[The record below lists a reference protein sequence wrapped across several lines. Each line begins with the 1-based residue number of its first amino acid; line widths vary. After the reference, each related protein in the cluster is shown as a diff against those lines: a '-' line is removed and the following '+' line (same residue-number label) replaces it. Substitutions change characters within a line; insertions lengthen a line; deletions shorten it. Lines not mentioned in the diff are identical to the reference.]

1 MFYPV
6 VMRHSDILSV
16 IKEKYQALFPLLDE
30 HSRRI
35 WAAVEAK
42 SIGHGGQTLVS
53 KATGL
58 SRHRIYAG
66 LSELYQSIEVQAKS
80 IRRKGGERKKLIDAD
95 SSILMDL
102 DELVEPGS
110 RGDPQSPL
118 RWTCKSTRHLAQELQ
133 DKGHKIGYRKVAALL
148 KELGYSLQS
157 LRKTREGGS
166 NPDRNLQ
173 FEYINNKIKKFQS
186 NGQPVISVDAK
197 KKELIGDFQNKG
209 KEWQPKGKPE
219 EVRVYDFIDKE
230 LGKAN
235 PYGVYDLAANEGWV
249 SVGTDHDTAEFAL
262 ESIRRWWQKMG
273 QQRYPSATELLIMAD
288 GGGSNGSRNR
298 LWKMKLQE
306 LANEVK
312 LSISVCHLPPG
323 TSKWNKI
330 EHRMF
335 SYISMNWRGRP
346 LINLE
351 TVVNL
356 IANTTTCSG
365 LKINAEIDKSN
376 YPTGIKF
383 QKRNLSQLTLR
394 KKRFMENGTILF
406 FHIDKI
412 KWASYLCPLP

>member
-1 MFYPV
+1 
-6 VMRHSDILSV
+6 MRNGDIQSV
-16 IKEKYQALFPLLDE
+16 IKEKYQALLPLLDE
-30 HSRRI
+30 HSKRR

-42 SIGHGGQTLVS
+42 AIGHGGQTLVS

-58 SRHRIYAG
+58 SRHTIYAG
-66 LSELYQSIEVQAKS
+66 LRELEQSEEIQEQS
-80 IRRKGGERKKLIDAD
+80 IRRKGGGRKKLCDVD
-95 SSILMDL
+95 LLILTDL
-102 DELVEPGS
+102 DELVEPDS

-118 RWTCKSTRHLAQELQ
+118 RWTCKSTRGLAEELQ
-133 DKGHKIGYRKVAALL
+133 SKGHKIGYRKVAALL
-148 KELGYSLQS
+148 QELGYSLQS
-157 LRKTREGGS
+157 LRKTREGGFS
-166 NPDRNLQ
+166 TDRNLQ
-173 FEYINNKIKKFQS
+173 FAYINNKIKEFQG

-209 KEWQPKGKPE
+209 REWQPKGKPE
-219 EVRVYDFIDKE
+219 KVRVYDFIDKE

-235 PYGVYDLAANEGWV
+235 PYGVYDLVANEGWV

-262 ESIRRWWQKMG
+262 ESIRRWWIKMG
-273 QQRYPSATELLIMAD
+273 QQRYPNATELLIMAD

-306 LANEVK
+306 FANEMK
-312 LSISVCHLPPG
+312 LRISVCHFPPG

-356 IANTTTCSG
+356 IANTT
-365 LKINAEIDKSN
+365 
-376 YPTGIKF
+376 
-383 QKRNLSQLTLR
+383 
-394 KKRFMENGTILF
+394 
-406 FHIDKI
+406 
-412 KWASYLCPLP
+412 

>member
-1 MFYPV
+1 
-6 VMRHSDILSV
+6 MRHSDILSV

-376 YPTGIKF
+376 YPTGIKVSKEEF
-383 QKRNLSQLTLR
+383 ESINI
-394 KKRFMENGTILF
+394 KKEA
-406 FHIDKI
+406 FHGEWNYSIFP
-412 KWASYLCPLP
+412 YRQN